1 MNSHFNDAT
10 LSLRARALFV
20 FSDLSMILNNDDS
33 RFHARA
39 SHCDVFS
46 FTKKTRRERKA
57 VYIFFCST
65 LTHYLGSRPQG
76 LIFFPYAEFS
86 YTSGQPTP
94 TTTKTRMMDWASSR
108 VSGVFSRLSFGP
120 SRGKVQSYPPSTS
133 DLLFLFRFYVFVL
146 VYFAL
151 NHDSFFCRRI
161 IIFEDVLEFSPKISR
176 SIATFCRL
184 SPRTPCPLSPSPPQT
199 LLVRLRGF
207 DRGQVL

>member
-20 FSDLSMILNNDDS
+20 FSDLSMISLNDDS

-39 SHCDVFS
+39 SYCDVFS

-108 VSGVFSRLSFGP
+108 VSGSFLGFLSGPHGARFNLTLPRLLIYCFYFGFMF
-120 SRGKVQSYPPSTS
+120 
-133 DLLFLFRFYVFVL
+133 LFLCTS
-146 VYFAL
+146 
-151 NHDSFFCRRI
+151 H
-161 IIFEDVLEFSPKISR
+161 
-176 SIATFCRL
+176 
-184 SPRTPCPLSPSPPQT
+184 
-199 LLVRLRGF
+199 
-207 DRGQVL
+207 

>member
-1 MNSHFNDAT
+1 MRRIFVDKI
-10 LSLRARALFV
+10 LRRKRK
-20 FSDLSMILNNDDS
+20 S
-33 RFHARA
+33 RI
-39 SHCDVFS
+39 
-46 FTKKTRRERKA
+46 
-57 VYIFFCST
+57 YFFCST
-65 LTHYLGSRPQG
+65 LMHYLGSRPQG
-76 LIFFPYAEFS
+76 LIFFSYADFS
-86 YTSGQPTP
+86 YTSGQPAP
-94 TTTKTRMMDWASSR
+94 TMTKTRMTAWASSR
-108 VSGVFSRLSFGP
+108 FFGVFSRLSFGP
-120 SRGKVQSYPPSTS
+120 SRGNVQSYPPSTS